1 MLYIVEVGSAG
12 DIGAVM
18 SQMRTWLDHYRV
30 QPENFR
36 HVRENTVS
44 MFRVEF
50 KNDSE
55 AVAFASA
62 FGGRV
67 LRPEPQLPPL
77 IRMPPEPARLHR
89 HELHGTYSRRGVKR
103 ASG

>member
-1 MLYIVEVGSAG
+1 MFYIVEVGSAG
-12 DIGAVM
+12 DVGAVM
-18 SQMRTWLDHYRV
+18 SQMRTWLDNYRA
-30 QPENFR
+30 QPGKFR
-36 HVRENTVS
+36 HVRENTGS

-50 KNDSE
+50 TNDSE

-77 IRMPPEPARLHR
+77 IRMPPAPARLHR
-89 HELHGTYSRRGVKR
+89 HELHGRYSRSGVKR

>member
-12 DIGAVM
+12 NVGAVM
-18 SQMRTWLDHYRV
+18 SQMRTWLDHYGA
-30 QPENFR
+30 QPGNFR
-36 HVRENTVS
+36 HVREITGS
-44 MFRVEF
+44 KFRV
-50 KNDSE
+50 E

-77 IRMPPEPARLHR
+77 IRMAPAPARLHR
-89 HELHGTYSRRGVKR
+89 HELHGRYSRSASKR

>member
-1 MLYIVEVGSAG
+1 MFYIVEVGSAG
-12 DIGAVM
+12 DVGAVM
-18 SQMRTWLDHYRV
+18 SQMRTWLDHYRA
-30 QPENFR
+30 QSGNFR
-36 HVRENTVS
+36 HVREMTGS
-44 MFRVEF
+44 KFRVEF
-50 KNDSE
+50 KTESE